1 MPAPPHAAA
10 TPNLMLRWL
19 DPRTGSCDLV
29 AKTMEEKPV
38 SAPPIAIG
46 ELQVQRIEENC
57 GPFFPPSVLL
67 PDLPPDALQRHRD
80 WIAPNY
86 YDEAQDLL
94 VASIHSWRL
103 CCRFCG

>member
-1 MPAPPHAAA
+1 
-10 TPNLMLRWL
+10 
-19 DPRTGSCDLV
+19 
-29 AKTMEEKPV
+29 MEEKPV

-67 PDLPPDALQRHRD
+67 PDLPPDG
-80 WIAPNY
+80 
-86 YDEAQDLL
+86 
-94 VASIHSWRL
+94 L

>member
-1 MPAPPHAAA
+1 
-10 TPNLMLRWL
+10 
-19 DPRTGSCDLV
+19 
-29 AKTMEEKPV
+29 MEEKPV